1 MRVHAPSLVVSGCV
15 VLAAGFA
22 IYYAARTTTFAVM
35 TDELQVARLAMSI
48 AESLSPVP
56 TIHGVYYGAH
66 SQLYPLLLAP
76 FYGTLSAPAAE
87 TAAHVLGAIL
97 LASAALPA
105 YLLARSVSG
114 SRGAGY
120 AAAALTAF
128 TPFLVLSATLLTE
141 NAAYPAFAWAV
152 LACHRAIARPSP
164 RNDAMALAG
173 LLLAF
178 LARTQLSVLAIALPI
193 ALVLHELGMVS
204 ARRHPLRAA
213 AHTVGARLISKHPV
227 LATAG
232 ALLLVF
238 VARTQL
244 FVLAIALPAALLF
257 YELGAVLES
266 RRPPRGTAART
277 FGARLISGHPVLV
290 AAYGAGA
297 VAALA
302 LALMGSLLDVVGNY
316 GLPFRG
322 DLIPPGFLS
331 AAAAHFDQIAVGAGI
346 IPAVLAAS
354 WAVTAIIRPERREA
368 HAFAALLVVLVP
380 LLTFEVTSFDLR
392 FTPEQFIQDR
402 YLFYLVPLF
411 AVGSAA
417 WLAQRTQRSVRVITL
432 AGAAGAFVLLLSL
445 ASYDETIIFWA
456 SPAAAFHP
464 ALVAISEP
472 LGLTVIAF
480 LQFATVGLALVI
492 GAAIWWTPRLAL
504 IGVTL
509 AVACFGAIEAGYVF
523 EHQVEPLM
531 TQAVKGKRRDWIDSS
546 LPGSPSVAL
555 VPNGYPGGQAW
566 WEAEMWNKDVDRLLR
581 VDAGPTD
588 SPFPAVD
595 LSVDWT
601 AGALVGGQ
609 PSVYLVLSPSETRFG
624 LRATQIAN
632 GRGLRLVRTQ
642 RPYRLDWATRG
653 LTHDGWITRD
663 RLGRIRLYGGGH
675 REARSVFLTLA
686 APASSLS
693 PVDFGF
699 GGGRAFVTGRVGP
712 GGARRHVQLRVC
724 VPAAGHVDAWLTA
737 IGHTR
742 ISDARVVL
750 HVDRLVVRDAG
761 RCVEPP
767 SA

>member
-1 MRVHAPSLVVSGCV
+1 M
-15 VLAAGFA
+15 AAGFA

-128 TPFLVLSATLLTE
+128 TPFLVLSATVLTE

-164 RNDAMALAG
+164 RNDALALAG

-204 ARRHPLRAA
+204 ARRHPPRAA
-213 AHTVGARLISKHPV
+213 VRTVGARLISEHPV
-227 LATAG
+227 IATAG

-238 VARTQL
+238 LARTQL
-244 FVLAIALPAALLF
+244 LVLAIALPTALIL
-257 YELGAVLES
+257 YELGAALAF
-266 RRPPRGTAART
+266 RHPPHAAVRT
-277 FGARLISGHPVLV
+277 IGARLISEHPVF
-290 AAYGAGA
+290 ATAYAAGA
-297 VAALA
+297 MAALG
-302 LALMGSLLDVVGNY
+302 LALTGSLLKVVGNY
-316 GLPFRG
+316 DLPFSG

-417 WLAQRTQRSVRVITL
+417 WLAQRTQRGVRVMTL
-432 AGAAGAFVLLLSL
+432 AAAAGALVLLLSL

-464 ALVAISEP
+464 ALVAVSEP

-480 LQFATVGLALVI
+480 LQLATVGLALVT
-492 GAAIWWTPRLAL
+492 GAAIWWTPRFAL

-509 AVACFGAIEAGYVF
+509 AVACFGVIEAGYVF
-523 EHQVEPLM
+523 EHQVEPLL
-531 TQAVKGKRRDWIDSS
+531 TQAVKGKHRDWIDSS

-555 VPNGYPGGQAW
+555 VPSGYPGGQAW

-595 LSVDWT
+595 MSVDWT

-609 PSVYLVLSPSETRFG
+609 PSEYLVLSPSETRFG
-624 LRATQIAN
+624 LRAIQIAN
-632 GRGLRLVRTQ
+632 GRGLRLVRTP

-663 RLGRIRLYGGGH
+663 GLGRIRLYGSGR
-675 REARSVFLTLA
+675 RERRSVLLTLA
-686 APASSLS
+686 APASSLA

-699 GGGRAFVTGRVGP
+699 GSGSAFVTGRVHP
-712 GGARRHVQLRVC
+712 GGVRPHVQLMIC

-742 ISDARVVL
+742 ISDGRVVAL
-750 HVDRLVVRDAG
+750 HVDRIVVRDAG

-767 SA
+767 VRLARVP